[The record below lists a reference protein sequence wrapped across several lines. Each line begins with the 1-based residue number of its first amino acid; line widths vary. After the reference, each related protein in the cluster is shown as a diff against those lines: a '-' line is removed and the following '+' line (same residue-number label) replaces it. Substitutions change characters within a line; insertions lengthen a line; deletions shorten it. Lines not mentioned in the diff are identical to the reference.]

1 MTTID
6 DVFANITS
14 ENKVTE
20 VVRSGFTAVKFQES
34 IGFDEVDAL
43 TKAITAYV
51 DETIAPLPEDMK
63 GEWHKSASSNTYIS
77 VDPIAA
83 SRRNWLAGYQG
94 FVVKAAI
101 EPDHPNYVDAQKV
114 LDHIEQ
120 IANHYRD

>member
-14 ENKVTE
+14 EVSKNKVTE
-20 VVRSGFTAVKFQES
+20 VVRNIFTAVKFQEPF
-34 IGFDEVDAL
+34 GLEEADTL

-51 DETIAPLPEDMK
+51 DETIELLPE
-63 GEWHKSASSNTYIS
+63 ESHKSAGSGAYIS
-77 VDPIAA
+77 VDYIPA

-94 FVVKAAI
+94 FVANVTI
-101 EPDHPNYVDAQKV
+101 EPDHPKYVEAQKV

-120 IANHYRD
+120 IANHFRD